1 MSFKSNIP
9 EQVLAH
15 PNTRKFVSV
24 MDGVNEVKS
33 DIIFTSLR
41 AYNPAL
47 LLDKNWLL
55 KRLGDYG
62 VDFIPMKFPLPVIQQ
77 FLLNADIILGTRGS
91 KKGVELFLSVM
102 TLGTVSVNFNSFYA
116 DPQVLLLNSLIQGH
130 IVGDTTDPKFYL
142 IGNSDIINPA
152 VTFSATIN
160 SKYFGTSYKDII
172 VSTIKKALPSWLG
185 FSPNKTINITT
196 NTASSYYF
204 HPLLNP
210 YFV

>member
-62 VDFIPMKFPLPVIQQ
+62 V
-77 FLLNADIILGTRGS
+77 
-91 KKGVELFLSVM
+91 SV
-102 TLGTVSVNFNSFYA
+102 TCYTAVSS
-116 DPQVLLLNSLIQGH
+116 
-130 IVGDTTDPKFYL
+130 
-142 IGNSDIINPA
+142 
-152 VTFSATIN
+152 
-160 SKYFGTSYKDII
+160 
-172 VSTIKKALPSWLG
+172 
-185 FSPNKTINITT
+185 
-196 NTASSYYF
+196 
-204 HPLLNP
+204 
-210 YFV
+210 

>member
-41 AYNPAL
+41 VYNPAL

-62 VDFIPMKFPLPVIQQ
+62 VDFIPMEFPLPVIQQ

-130 IVGDTTDPKFYL
+130 IVGDTADPKFYL

-172 VSTIKKALPSWLG
+172 VSTIKKVLP
-185 FSPNKTINITT
+185 
-196 NTASSYYF
+196 
-204 HPLLNP
+204 
-210 YFV
+210 

>member
-62 VDFIPMKFPLPVIQQ
+62 VDFIPMEFPLPVIQQ

-91 KKGVELFLSVM
+91 KKGPLSQRKQKRRK
-102 TLGTVSVNFNSFYA
+102 
-116 DPQVLLLNSLIQGH
+116 PR
-130 IVGDTTDPKFYL
+130 
-142 IGNSDIINPA
+142 
-152 VTFSATIN
+152 
-160 SKYFGTSYKDII
+160 
-172 VSTIKKALPSWLG
+172 
-185 FSPNKTINITT
+185 
-196 NTASSYYF
+196 
-204 HPLLNP
+204 
-210 YFV
+210 

>member
-62 VDFIPMKFPLPVIQQ
+62 VDFIPMEFPLPVIQQ

-142 IGNSDIINPA
+142 IGNSDIINP
-152 VTFSATIN
+152 FP
-160 SKYFGTSYKDII
+160 
-172 VSTIKKALPSWLG
+172 KKWRTVPLETPRSPIRCGQSIREKGNQPESGLSEPSETWWRLRANPLPEL
-185 FSPNKTINITT
+185 
-196 NTASSYYF
+196 
-204 HPLLNP
+204 
-210 YFV
+210 

>member
-62 VDFIPMKFPLPVIQQ
+62 VDFIPMEFPLPVIQQ
-77 FLLNADIILGTRGS
+77 FLLNAEAIEVPSENDAPAISWLKS
-91 KKGVELFLSVM
+91 EAYV
-102 TLGTVSVNFNSFYA
+102 TVSVS
-116 DPQVLLLNSLIQGH
+116 
-130 IVGDTTDPKFYL
+130 
-142 IGNSDIINPA
+142 A
-152 VTFSATIN
+152 V
-160 SKYFGTSYKDII
+160 KQR
-172 VSTIKKALPSWLG
+172 
-185 FSPNKTINITT
+185 
-196 NTASSYYF
+196 
-204 HPLLNP
+204 
-210 YFV
+210 

>member
-62 VDFIPMKFPLPVIQQ
+62 VDFIPMEFPLPIIQQ

-116 DPQVLLLNSLIQGH
+116 DPQVLLLNSLIQGLKTVPIQVH
-130 IVGDTTDPKFYL
+130 GQEIYPCHHVPTYQNL
-142 IGNSDIINPA
+142 
-152 VTFSATIN
+152 
-160 SKYFGTSYKDII
+160 
-172 VSTIKKALPSWLG
+172 
-185 FSPNKTINITT
+185 SPVWTQWMQEVLRLMET
-196 NTASSYYF
+196 
-204 HPLLNP
+204 
-210 YFV
+210 

>member
-62 VDFIPMKFPLPVIQQ
+62 LISYLWSFRYLLYSSF
-77 FLLNADIILGTRGS
+77 FLMRILSLAQEGA
-91 KKGVELFLSVM
+91 KNGVELFLSVM

-152 VTFSATIN
+152 VTFSATHKQQIFR
-160 SKYFGTSYKDII
+160 YFI
-172 VSTIKKALPSWLG
+172 
-185 FSPNKTINITT
+185 
-196 NTASSYYF
+196 
-204 HPLLNP
+204 
-210 YFV
+210 

>member
-62 VDFIPMKFPLPVIQQ
+62 VDFIPMEFPLPVIQQ

-116 DPQVLLLNSLIQGH
+116 DPQVLLLDSLIQGH
-130 IVGDTTDPKFYL
+130 TVGDTTDPKFYL

-172 VSTIKKALPSWLG
+172 VSTIKKVLPSWLG
-185 FSPNKTINITT
+185 FSPNKTINITA

>member
-15 PNTRKFVSV
+15 PKARKFVSV

-62 VDFIPMKFPLPVIQQ
+62 VDFIPMEFPLPVIQQ

-152 VTFSATIN
+152 VTFSATI
-160 SKYFGTSYKDII
+160 T
-172 VSTIKKALPSWLG
+172 A
-185 FSPNKTINITT
+185 NI
-196 NTASSYYF
+196 SVL
-204 HPLLNP
+204 HIRILL
-210 YFV
+210 

>member
-62 VDFIPMKFPLPVIQQ
+62 VDFIPMEFPLPVIQQ

-102 TLGTVSVNFNSFYA
+102 TLRTVLK
-116 DPQVLLLNSLIQGH
+116 VLLPERHWYL
-130 IVGDTTDPKFYL
+130 TEL
-142 IGNSDIINPA
+142 IGEREML
-152 VTFSATIN
+152 V
-160 SKYFGTSYKDII
+160 
-172 VSTIKKALPSWLG
+172 LMR
-185 FSPNKTINITT
+185 
-196 NTASSYYF
+196 ASSI
-204 HPLLNP
+204 HTLQLISILHKVLLIADT
-210 YFV
+210 